1 MVTFF
6 ISGKGVARDGVPGR
20 RTTWSLAV
28 EEARRWQVG
37 EVAAVLRDRGRSRK
51 GRCAGREAG
60 LRGAPQVGMS
70 RTSPARG
77 PRPALPPRRAERGE
91 GGGIPWRSGAS
102 WGESCGRELTCPRSP
117 WAERGQGAAGM
128 GPELP
133 APWLLLFTWL
143 PAGEPWESGSHP
155 GRRETGSHCCLALQS
170 WPRAGQGRVVEAWAA
185 LW

>member
-1 MVTFF
+1 MHLDSYVHINSPKRGKKVARGEISQELLGGKMVTFF
-6 ISGKGVARDGVPGR
+6 ISGKGVARDGAPGR

-117 WAERGQGAAGM
+117 
-128 GPELP
+128 
-133 APWLLLFTWL
+133 
-143 PAGEPWESGSHP
+143 
-155 GRRETGSHCCLALQS
+155 
-170 WPRAGQGRVVEAWAA
+170 
-185 LW
+185 